1 MKKLL
6 ELLENDRTLPIR
18 TIKALGPHTVKMP
31 LNLHPDSDLI
41 KHDKHVDKDY
51 MVEDALDLHDDYP
64 FILNAR
70 LDDYGYPNGKILLK
84 EFGAFR
90 GIKYDLSSL
99 DQRRSKIYLRGVLT
113 GSYPEMDIDIVC
125 RVKIHAI
132 DGEEYAELELHESLA
147 IEGYLLEQ
155 ETNYKLA
162 LFMYFSAVESI
173 LRNIIEELKKDAS
186 KEDAKK
192 LEHYSLNEKAK
203 IAGKYIFGVDDL
215 KQLPIWGSLMGLLKS
230 STILRNKIAHAQKM
244 HAVTREDA
252 DMAAAL
258 YIITQHI
265 FIRKASSMSDI
276 INACKPK
283 RKKGKD

>member
-1 MKKLL
+1 MNKLL

-18 TIKALGPHTVKMP
+18 TIKALRSHTIKMP

-51 MVEDALDLHDDYP
+51 VVEDTLDLNDDYP

-70 LDDYGYPNGKILLK
+70 LDDYGYLNGKNLLK
-84 EFGAFR
+84 EFSDFR
-90 GIKYDLSSL
+90 GIRYDLSSL
-99 DQRRSKIYLRGVLT
+99 DQRRSKINLRGVLT
-113 GSYPEMDIDIVC
+113 GSYPEMDIDIFC

-132 DGEEYAELELHESLA
+132 NSDDYAELELHESLA

-162 LFMYFSAVESI
+162 LFMYFSAAESI

-186 KEDAKK
+186 KEEAKK
-192 LEHYSLNEKAK
+192 LEHYALAEKAK
-203 IAGKYIFGVDDL
+203 IAGRYIFKVDDL

-230 STILRNKIAHAQKM
+230 STNLRNKIAHAQKT
-244 HAVTREDA
+244 HTITREDA
-252 DMAAAL
+252 DMAAIL

-265 FIRKASSMSDI
+265 FIRKASSLIDI
-276 INACKPK
+276 IKASKPK
-283 RKKGKD
+283 KKKAKD

>member
-1 MKKLL
+1 MNKLL

-18 TIKALGPHTVKMP
+18 TIKALGSHTVKMP

-51 MVEDALDLHDDYP
+51 VVEDTLDLNDDYP

-70 LDDYGYPNGKILLK
+70 LDDYGYPNGKNLFK
-84 EFGAFR
+84 EFSAFR
-90 GIKYDLSSL
+90 GIRYDLGSL
-99 DQRRSKIYLRGVLT
+99 DQRRSKINLRGVLT

-132 DGEEYAELELHESLA
+132 NSDDYAELELHESLA

-162 LFMYFSAVESI
+162 LFMYFSAAESI

-186 KEDAKK
+186 KEEAKK
-192 LEHYSLNEKAK
+192 LEHYALAEKAK
-203 IAGKYIFGVDDL
+203 IAGKYIFEVDDL

-230 STILRNKIAHAQKM
+230 STNLRNKITHAQKT
-244 HAVTREDA
+244 HTITRE
-252 DMAAAL
+252 
-258 YIITQHI
+258 
-265 FIRKASSMSDI
+265 
-276 INACKPK
+276 
-283 RKKGKD
+283 